1 MILKI
6 LLNNLLIFL
15 YLFSIVSYDI
25 FFRKSYSFEKR
36 SLDFSSFNHK
46 NSINKYQKFSTDY
59 ILDIGD
65 VIFINFL
72 GASFL
77 SSTFTI
83 DKEGKINLPELNSIY
98 VSGLTIEELEELLGT
113 KYDEYLFD
121 SEVKISILKY
131 RPIQVLINGEVKRPG
146 IYDFD
151 ASYINNDFPGAYKDI
166 PKGIVPQI
174 YNAALP
180 FKVYRIDDV
189 IRSANGI
196 TNNADLSKIVIVRK
210 NSLSNGGGKI
220 KREFNFLKLL
230 NDGDLSQNI
239 RIYDGDAIFI
249 SKTDNN
255 IKDQIISF
263 KKTNLNPELIEVF
276 VAGNIDSV
284 SKGKVTVPQGTNLNQ
299 AIAASGGKLLF
310 TGNIEFIRF
319 NDDNTKTRSKF
330 KYDPSS
336 PENSK
341 TNPILMS
348 GDIINVQRNFVGT
361 ATSVIGSVARPLT
374 SGFLLYSIISE

>member
-1 MILKI
+1 MKI

-15 YLFSIVSYDI
+15 YLFSTVSFDI

-36 SLDFSSFNHK
+36 SLDFSSFNNK
-46 NSINKYQKFSTDY
+46 NSLNQYQKFSTDY

-65 VIFINFL
+65 VIFINFV

-83 DKEGKINLPELNSIY
+83 DKDGKINLPELNSIY
-98 VSGLTIEELEELLGT
+98 VSGLTIEELEESLRT
-113 KYDEYLFD
+113 KFDEYLFD
-121 SEVKISILKY
+121 PEVKIQILKY

-151 ASYINNDFPGAYKDI
+151 ASFINNDFPGAYKDI
-166 PKGIVPQI
+166 PKGRVPQI
-174 YNAALP
+174 YNSALP

-196 TNNADLSKIVIVRK
+196 TNNADLSKIVVVRK

-220 KREFNFLKLL
+220 KGEFNFLKLL
-230 NDGDLSQNI
+230 NDGDLNQNI
-239 RIYDGDAIFI
+239 RLYDGDAIFI
-249 SKTDNN
+249 SKTNNN

-263 KKTNLNPELIEVF
+263 RKTNLNPKFIEVF
-276 VAGNIDSV
+276 VAGNIDSAL
-284 SKGKVTVPQGTNLNQ
+284 KGKVSLPQGANLNQ

-348 GDIINVQRNFVGT
+348 GDIINVQRNFVGN
-361 ATSVIGSVARPLT
+361 ATSVIGSIARPLT
-374 SGFLLYSIISE
+374 SGFILYNIISE

>member
-1 MILKI
+1 M
-6 LLNNLLIFL
+6 
-15 YLFSIVSYDI
+15 YLFSTVSFDI

-36 SLDFSSFNHK
+36 SLDFSSFNNK

-59 ILDIGD
+59 ILDKGD
-65 VIFINFL
+65 VIFINFV

-83 DKEGKINLPELNSIY
+83 NKEGKINLPELNSIY
-98 VSGLTIEELEELLGT
+98 VSGLTIEELEESLIT

-121 SEVKISILKY
+121 PEVKISILKY

-151 ASYINNDFPGAYKDI
+151 ASFISNDFPGNYKDI
-166 PKGIVPQI
+166 PKGRVPQT
-174 YNAALP
+174 YNSALP
-180 FKVYRIDDV
+180 FKNYRIDDV

-196 TNNADLSKIVIVRK
+196 TNNADLSKIVVVRK

-220 KREFNFLKLL
+220 KGEFNFLKLL
-230 NDGDLSQNI
+230 NDGDLNQNI

-249 SKTDNN
+249 SKTNNN

-263 KKTNLNPELIEVF
+263 KKTNLNPEFIEVF
-276 VAGNIDSV
+276 VAGNIDSAL
-284 SKGKVTVPQGTNLNQ
+284 KGKVTLPQGTNLNQ

-319 NDDNTKTRSKF
+319 NDDNTKTRRKF

-361 ATSVIGSVARPLT
+361 STTVIGSIARPLT

>member
-1 MILKI
+1 MLK
-6 LLNNLLIFL
+6 NLLIFL
-15 YLFSIVSYDI
+15 YLFSSITFDI
-25 FFRKSYSFEKR
+25 FFRKSYSLEKR
-36 SLDFSSFNHK
+36 NLDISSIYSN
-46 NSINKYQKFSTDY
+46 NSINKYQKFSTEY
-59 ILDIGD
+59 ILDTGD
-65 VIFINFL
+65 VIFIDFV
-72 GASFL
+72 GAPFL

-83 DKEGKINLPELNSIY
+83 DKEGKINIPEINSTY
-98 VSGLTIEELEELLGT
+98 VRGFTIGGLEESLRT

-131 RPIQVLINGEVKRPG
+131 RSIQVLINGEVKRPG

-151 ASYINNDFPGAYKDI
+151 ASFINNDFPGGYKDI

-174 YNAALP
+174 YNSALP

-196 TNNADLSKIVIVRK
+196 TNNADLSKIVVLRK
-210 NSLSNGGGKI
+210 NPLSNGGGKI
-220 KREFNFLKLL
+220 KAEFNFLTLL

-249 SKTDNN
+249 SKTNSN

-276 VAGNIDSV
+276 VSGNIDTA

-319 NDDNTKTRSKF
+319 NDDNTKTRRKF

-336 PENSK
+336 HENSK

-348 GDIINVQRNFVGT
+348 GDIINVQRNFVGNV
-361 ATSVIGSVARPLT
+361 TSVIGSIARPLT
-374 SGFLLYSIISE
+374 SGFVLYNIISD